1 MEMKTMRLKKSIL
14 AIVLMAAPLAA
25 WAVGDM
31 PDWIK
36 APTYDCATCHRI
48 ATKLVGPPWKL
59 VAEKYKGKAGAEK
72 ILMAKVRKG
81 GKGNWDKITGGVP
94 MTPHPNI
101 SDADLK
107 KVLDFELS
115 TDK

>member
-1 MEMKTMRLKKSIL
+1 VKTINGKVIF
-14 AIVLMAAPLAA
+14 AAGLMTAPLAA

-36 APTYDCATCHRI
+36 APTYDCASCHRI

-59 VAEKYKGKAGAEK
+59 VAEKYRGDAGAEK
-72 ILMAKVRKG
+72 MLMEKVRKG
-81 GKGNWDKITGGVP
+81 GKGHWDAITGGVP
-94 MTPHPNI
+94 MSPHPNI

-115 TDK
+115 Q